1 MGLFSKLTPTQKA
14 NWKAR
19 LTGSPQRY
27 SGTVDELRGDLRR
40 EISKATDP
48 AEKKRLETL
57 LKLAEQ
63 GEVPPWIAG
72 GNYDSN
78 RRR

>member
-1 MGLFSKLTPTQKA
+1 MGLFNKLTDTQRA

-27 SGTVDELRGDLRR
+27 SGTIDELRTDLRH

-48 AEKKRLETL
+48 TEKKQLETM

-63 GEVPPWIAG
+63 GDVPPWIAG
-72 GNYDSN
+72 GNFDPN
-78 RRR
+78 RRD

>member
-1 MGLFSKLTPTQKA
+1 MGLFSRMTGTQKA

-27 SGTVDELRGDLRR
+27 SGTLDELRTDLQR
-40 EISKATDP
+40 ELDKTTDP
-48 AEKKRLETL
+48 AEKKQLETM

-63 GEVPPWIAG
+63 GDVPPWIAG
-72 GNYDSN
+72 GNHDPN